1 MGRIAS
7 RRASAS
13 KAVAT
18 SASGYTWVVSGS
30 VRIAPEASRAIMA
43 G

>member
-1 MGRIAS
+1 M
-7 RRASAS
+7 ASAAPAHRT
-13 KAVAT
+13 AVAT
-18 SASGYTWVVSGS
+18 SDSGYTWLVSGS